1 MGSNPQAI
9 SLLYIVG
16 LFAILYFL
24 MIRPQQ
30 QRQKKHNEMV
40 KSIKQDDRVI
50 TIGGIH
56 GTVVRV
62 MDRSIILEVADKVR
76 MELLKTAVSQIVDQ
90 HEDGGPDDK

>member
-1 MGSNPQAI
+1 
-9 SLLYIVG
+9 
-16 LFAILYFL
+16 
-24 MIRPQQ
+24 
-30 QRQKKHNEMV
+30 MV